1 MDGKTN
7 HMIGVKCI
15 LVSVDPMLKLIE
27 MPFILQSQKR
37 EVYDHDACIRRLST
51 RSAFLVAYNNH
62 IQSYDFD
69 ILQGFTAWSIMR
81 SIFCVTF
88 NICSIY
94 YQDIE
99 YWNWNVTMLIAFFR
113 YSGSIVL
120 RLPKFKLNSNNQLFI
135 DRIIWT
141 LP

>member
-51 RSAFLVAYNNH
+51 RSALLVAYNNH
-62 IQSYDFD
+62 ANFD
-69 ILQGFTAWSIMR
+69 TILIS
-81 SIFCVTF
+81 C
-88 NICSIY
+88 
-94 YQDIE
+94 
-99 YWNWNVTMLIAFFR
+99 NV
-113 YSGSIVL
+113 
-120 RLPKFKLNSNNQLFI
+120 LPHDQL
-135 DRIIWT
+135 
-141 LP
+141 